1 MATRRRSVRAR
12 LLLIALAPLLLS
24 SGFAVQRAQSENRR
38 LAGAIAVRDAA
49 LAVTALAGL
58 GALID
63 AENATITG
71 TAMLYDAGFTDE
83 TILEAIGFDLHK
95 AGIGAMET
103 VDRLAPVVLDSV
115 KDRLPSGE
123 PDRVRQLLVDRSQL
137 LVQKQAGQITTAD
150 VVKGYRNLAQAIA
163 NDRDLFR
170 AQLAAA
176 VGKNGTSAALT
187 AAVDASDVLISWT
200 RSLTNLALGLTSLVN
215 GPSPAATRN
224 ALGKDDLDNQ
234 AATETLQA
242 TPFVV
247 GTVLA
252 RGSTELAAWTV
263 ARDALLVQAGLTDQ
277 PPAPVSVELFISI
290 GGQIARTG
298 YPMLQGVQPIFA
310 AVDQTTTTEAGKLVT
325 NARHSLQLVIALMAA
340 LTLLVVVWVALTAR
354 SLTRPLARLTRR
366 AAEVSA
372 GQLDGDDVGETGP
385 REVASLGRAF
395 DEVCSNLRLVEEQT
409 GALAAGRLDDPSLSR
424 HIPGHLGQVL
434 RESITRVSELTERLS
449 QQARRDPLTE
459 LPNRGAMIEHL
470 GQALRR
476 RDRFTTDVAVLF
488 IDLDGF
494 KGVNDTH
501 GHGAGD
507 MVLKEMAR
515 RFGQSVRG
523 GEMVGRMGGDEFVV
537 IAEGLEGAD
546 SDAGLPQR
554 LVSAAEEPFVFEG
567 VTLFLSASIG
577 VAMSRDDC
585 TPMQLLGEADLAVYQ
600 AKREGKGT
608 VRVFDLA
615 LHEALAART
624 AIEHELRSGLTRGE
638 LELYYQPVIDMAT
651 GRVSSAEALI
661 RWNRPGH
668 GLTLPD
674 EFIPLAEESWLIV
687 EIGRMALDQACHQL
701 AIWQHEGH
709 DMIVSVNIAGRH
721 LREGDLVADV
731 RAALARYD
739 APAHRLAIEIT
750 ENILVADLARATEV
764 LQHVRDL
771 GVGVTLDAFGSGFS
785 SINYLRRLPITTMK
799 IDRSYTDE
807 LGSTTT
813 AGTRLAGI
821 VAVAASF
828 GLDVVAAGVENDEQ
842 ARQLRDLGCPG
853 AQGFL
858 YARPMPVDAFDL
870 WMEPVL
876 R

>member
-1 MATRRRSVRAR
+1 
-12 LLLIALAPLLLS
+12 
-24 SGFAVQRAQSENRR
+24 
-38 LAGAIAVRDAA
+38 
-49 LAVTALAGL
+49 
-58 GALID
+58 
-63 AENATITG
+63 
-71 TAMLYDAGFTDE
+71 
-83 TILEAIGFDLHK
+83 
-95 AGIGAMET
+95 
-103 VDRLAPVVLDSV
+103 
-115 KDRLPSGE
+115 
-123 PDRVRQLLVDRSQL
+123 
-137 LVQKQAGQITTAD
+137 
-150 VVKGYRNLAQAIA
+150 
-163 NDRDLFR
+163 
-170 AQLAAA
+170 
-176 VGKNGTSAALT
+176 
-187 AAVDASDVLISWT
+187 
-200 RSLTNLALGLTSLVN
+200 
-215 GPSPAATRN
+215 
-224 ALGKDDLDNQ
+224 
-234 AATETLQA
+234 
-242 TPFVV
+242 
-247 GTVLA
+247 
-252 RGSTELAAWTV
+252 
-263 ARDALLVQAGLTDQ
+263 
-277 PPAPVSVELFISI
+277 
-290 GGQIARTG
+290 
-298 YPMLQGVQPIFA
+298 
-310 AVDQTTTTEAGKLVT
+310 
-325 NARHSLQLVIALMAA
+325 
-340 LTLLVVVWVALTAR
+340 
-354 SLTRPLARLTRR
+354 
-366 AAEVSA
+366 
-372 GQLDGDDVGETGP
+372 
-385 REVASLGRAF
+385 
-395 DEVCSNLRLVEEQT
+395 
-409 GALAAGRLDDPSLSR
+409 
-424 HIPGHLGQVL
+424 
-434 RESITRVSELTERLS
+434 
-449 QQARRDPLTE
+449 
-459 LPNRGAMIEHL
+459 
-470 GQALRR
+470 
-476 RDRFTTDVAVLF
+476 
-488 IDLDGF
+488 
-494 KGVNDTH
+494 
-501 GHGAGD
+501 
-507 MVLKEMAR
+507 
-515 RFGQSVRG
+515 
-523 GEMVGRMGGDEFVV
+523 MGGDEFVV

-624 AIEHELRSGLTRGE
+624 AIEHELRTGLTRGE

-687 EIGRMALDQACHQL
+687 EIGRMALDQACRQL
-701 AIWQHEGH
+701 AIWQREGH
-709 DMIVSVNIAGRH
+709 DLIVSVNIAGRH

-764 LQHVRDL
+764 LQQVRDL